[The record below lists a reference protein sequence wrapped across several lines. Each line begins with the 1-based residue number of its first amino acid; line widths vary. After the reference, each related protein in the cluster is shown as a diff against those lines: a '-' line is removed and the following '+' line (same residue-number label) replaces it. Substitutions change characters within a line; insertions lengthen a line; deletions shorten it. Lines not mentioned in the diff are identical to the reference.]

1 MTEKPDTSM
10 NARIIE
16 EFRANAGKA
25 GPWERGNLLLLH
37 TTGAKSGEPRLNP
50 VGCFRIGDKM
60 LIVGSYAGADVSPP
74 WVHNLRAHPRAHIET
89 GTESYDVIA
98 RELPRGERDAAYAEI
113 AKAAPTFA
121 EYETKTSRVIPVFEL
136 RRA

>member
-1 MTEKPDTSM
+1 MTDKPDTSM

-60 LIVGSYAGADVSPP
+60 LIVGSYAGALIIEVCLAMRARLPVSEIALTMHAYPTLP
-74 WVHNLRAHPRAHIET
+74 EAVEAAAFQTSVAPLSPCHPREMDS
-89 GTESYDVIA
+89 E
-98 RELPRGERDAAYAEI
+98 P
-113 AKAAPTFA
+113 
-121 EYETKTSRVIPVFEL
+121 
-136 RRA
+136 